1 MVASSGSRV
10 CPHGASCPRYNAR
23 TVFLKLGGS
32 LITDKHRPY
41 TPLPNR
47 LAALAESV
55 AAARRARPALR
66 LLVGHGSGSFGHW
79 AAREGGDIRHGV
91 HQPEDWRH
99 FVRVWHAAQRLNRLV
114 VDALLEAGVPAV
126 AFPPSAAALARDGRL
141 HRWDTAPLE
150 AALEA
155 GLVPVTYGDVAFDDR
170 RGGVIVSTE
179 EIFAF
184 LAPRLRPRRILIAG
198 VEPGVWADF
207 PQCTRIV
214 PEITPA
220 NAPALT
226 AALGGSAA
234 ADVTGGM
241 AAKVREMLALAER
254 VPGLEVL
261 IFDGR
266 RAEEVEAVLLGA
278 RRGTRVVAADD

>member
-1 MVASSGSRV
+1 M
-10 CPHGASCPRYNAR
+10 
-23 TVFLKLGGS
+23 VFLKLGGS

-47 LAALAESV
+47 LAALAEAV